1 MMGAMIFDRVVGAV
15 AEAKGGHPLASAT
28 VVVPNHAAGRD
39 VLHALARAGAVAN
52 TSIVTAGQIVEQLA
66 APVLS
71 PRQALPY
78 PLLEAAVARVLDERP
93 GVFKEVAEAP
103 ITAQALAQ
111 ASWQL
116 TELAEPRI
124 ENPTPLVDDLLR
136 IHREALDDELTGR
149 YFLKHEA
156 YAAAEAAASSLTN
169 VVVFAPTRDNPALD
183 GLLDTL
189 SAGGTVIETD
199 GDVLP
204 TQIIHTSDAD
214 DEVRAV
220 VRLIRK
226 HLAAGTPGHRIGVYY
241 PTPDPYLGLLH
252 EHLTAGRI
260 TFNAPLHHTLA
271 DRPAVRA
278 LLGLLSIDPAIM
290 PRRDILDFFA
300 EGVLRRPQVPGAER
314 PVSQRKLELITR
326 EHRKIVGGDDWHRLP
341 EPLPDDSYVGDT
353 FPDETAA
360 LYDHIMSLKADLVAL
375 GEANTWHQASE
386 QLIMLLDSR
395 FHGSSEH
402 VATDIVTLRQDSAA
416 LAFMDEF
423 APPPTIERIR
433 DAVGVRIDSHG
444 GKHGKSGTG
453 VTVGA
458 LADAAGRDLDVVVI
472 LGAAE
477 GLLPVPRRED
487 PLLPAE
493 LTGHTPGDAMDAQH
507 RNYRAALATART
519 ERVVTFPRGSL
530 RGGAER
536 VPSRWL
542 LPALGALAGTAVDV
556 VGWQKQTQGADRIV
570 VVESFD
576 VAAQNANPRIGA
588 SAASETEW
596 RLRAL
601 AAVPAEQRQTVLTDP
616 IVCSGMRMRSDRLRG
631 RFTRFN
637 GNVHDVRDL
646 LTVFDNPVSPTRLED
661 WVKSPYRF
669 FLTSVLGAKELPDP
683 DEATEIDALTRGNL
697 IHTILER
704 YVIGT
709 IDGAAQSLSRLTD
722 IADDVLGSA
731 ERDNPGWLGHLWA
744 RARGT
749 IMYDL
754 REWHRL
760 DTEDHSDGWTP
771 THAEHSFG
779 LPPKGRPYSEPHV
792 NPAITHDLGDTTI
805 AFRGSVDRIDK
816 HRDGR
821 VRVTDYKSGQRK
833 PYRDISPD
841 SPTHDGTHF
850 QLPVYGLLAKTFGD
864 TVSARYWFITG
875 KGGFDEIGYALTRDV
890 EDILTGDLQL
900 VHDMIRAGY
909 FPPRTP
915 DTWWADPI
923 LDLVG
928 KAGLQRAWANLEQV
942 PEITD
947 YVAKYGAAQS

>member
-1 MMGAMIFDRVVGAV
+1 
-15 AEAKGGHPLASAT
+15 
-28 VVVPNHAAGRD
+28 
-39 VLHALARAGAVAN
+39 
-52 TSIVTAGQIVEQLA
+52 
-66 APVLS
+66 
-71 PRQALPY
+71 
-78 PLLEAAVARVLDERP
+78 
-93 GVFKEVAEAP
+93 
-103 ITAQALAQ
+103 
-111 ASWQL
+111 
-116 TELAEPRI
+116 
-124 ENPTPLVDDLLR
+124 
-136 IHREALDDELTGR
+136 
-149 YFLKHEA
+149 
-156 YAAAEAAASSLTN
+156 
-169 VVVFAPTRDNPALD
+169 
-183 GLLDTL
+183 
-189 SAGGTVIETD
+189 
-199 GDVLP
+199 
-204 TQIIHTSDAD
+204 
-214 DEVRAV
+214 
-220 VRLIRK
+220 
-226 HLAAGTPGHRIGVYY
+226 
-241 PTPDPYLGLLH
+241 
-252 EHLTAGRI
+252 
-260 TFNAPLHHTLA
+260 
-271 DRPAVRA
+271 
-278 LLGLLSIDPAIM
+278 
-290 PRRDILDFFA
+290 
-300 EGVLRRPQVPGAER
+300 
-314 PVSQRKLELITR
+314 
-326 EHRKIVGGDDWHRLP
+326 
-341 EPLPDDSYVGDT
+341 
-353 FPDETAA
+353 
-360 LYDHIMSLKADLVAL
+360 MSLKADLVAL

-493 LTGHTPGDAMDAQH
+493 LTGHTPATLWTLNIATTGLHSRQPEPNEWSPSPRQPAWRCRTGTEPLVAACARRTRRH
-507 RNYRAALATART
+507 RCRRRRLAEAN
-519 ERVVTFPRGSL
+519 P
-530 RGGAER
+530 
-536 VPSRWL
+536 
-542 LPALGALAGTAVDV
+542 
-556 VGWQKQTQGADRIV
+556 GADRIV

-744 RARGT
+744 QARGT

-779 LPPKGRPYSEPHV
+779 LPPRAGRTRATRKPRHHSRSRRHHHRLPGFGRP
-792 NPAITHDLGDTTI
+792 
-805 AFRGSVDRIDK
+805 
-816 HRDGR
+816 HRQAPRWPGPR
-821 VRVTDYKSGQRK
+821 HRLQ
-833 PYRDISPD
+833 I
-841 SPTHDGTHF
+841 GTAQAVQGH
-850 QLPVYGLLAKTFGD
+850 Q
-864 TVSARYWFITG
+864 
-875 KGGFDEIGYALTRDV
+875 
-890 EDILTGDLQL
+890 
-900 VHDMIRAGY
+900 
-909 FPPRTP
+909 PR
-915 DTWWADPI
+915 
-923 LDLVG
+923 
-928 KAGLQRAWANLEQV
+928 
-942 PEITD
+942 
-947 YVAKYGAAQS
+947 QSHP